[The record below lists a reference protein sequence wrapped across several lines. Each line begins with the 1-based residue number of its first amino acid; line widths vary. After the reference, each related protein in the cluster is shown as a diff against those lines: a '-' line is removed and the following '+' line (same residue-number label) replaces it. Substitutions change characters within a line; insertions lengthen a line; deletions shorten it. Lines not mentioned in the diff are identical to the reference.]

1 MGIISKISTEESR
14 TLLHSHFWL
23 WSQLPLLPLNMGV
36 MAIRTTSLE
45 ARNPYEDNI
54 QDAKSFGK
62 RSTSQ
67 AMKKGMRKNVSMSK
81 CLSKIPKPNVNL
93 DMRNDAKT
101 NGFALIIPNKKIL
114 ITARTKNGNQP
125 IKDAK
130 IFIRKIAVTFPSL
143 DTRIKGN
150 AEMFTNKFP
159 YKLKERLP
167 PECALDNLNMNTLPP
182 KSGKWISPVISF

>member
-45 ARNPYEDNI
+45 ARNPYKENI

-67 AMKKGMRKNVSMSK
+67 AMKKGMRRNANMSK
-81 CLSKIPKPNVNL
+81 YLSKMSKPNVNL
-93 DMRNDAKT
+93 DMKNDAKM
-101 NGFALIIPNKKIL
+101 NGFVLIIPNKKIL

-125 IKDAK
+125 IKAAS
-130 IFIRKIAVTFPSL
+130 IFIQKTARMFPSL

-150 AEMFTNKFP
+150 AEQFTSKFP

-167 PECALDNLNMNTLPP
+167 PEFALENLNMNTLPP
-182 KSGKWISPVISF
+182 KSGKWISPAISF